1 MERILT
7 AILLLIAISV
17 AYGSET
23 GAKGDITHLKKG
35 KELLDSGEYGE
46 ALESLK
52 AAYKDIPAIGDYTLF
67 FMSQAYNKL
76 ERFDESNHYIDEL
89 LRIYPASPLRKR
101 ARALQIK
108 NLLSICTEGGVCEAA
123 IKSIEQ
129 YVTDY
134 PEDEGMSLLFG
145 RLLKR
150 KGDAERAREVFR
162 RIYTGSSPYSELAY
176 RELEPSDITSEDML
190 ARASNLIKT
199 MQYKSAEDLL
209 RKAIPAA
216 GGQLRKEMQ
225 RKLGLTLFRQ
235 KRYRDASDA
244 FSKAGD
250 IYSSARALYRAGD
263 LDSFNDAVSR
273 LVSMDDRR
281 AGALLIAYASKKRR
295 DGSIEEALEIY
306 NDVRQQYPSHLED
319 ALWGIAWA
327 YYRSGQCQKA
337 SGVLKELAD
346 KYPNPKYSY
355 WIQRCIGHEAGPS
368 PFRVQQRVKD
378 FYSLLSELGMDNTG
392 RASVRPASGRSWTPE
407 QMEVKRSGGLPPS
420 EVLIPLDR
428 FNILMELG
436 MKDDAIA
443 EMMHVANMYTKPDVI
458 RFVSH
463 KLHEVGAYKRSI
475 NLALKF
481 PPDMETY
488 YILYP
493 VAYWSA
499 VKDAADRYR
508 LDPFIILSIIREE
521 SRFDPD
527 AHSTAGALGLM
538 QIMPAT
544 AYNLERKIGFSIPEK
559 ARIHDIKVNI
569 TLGAYYLSSLLKEF
583 GSIPMALAAYNAG
596 EDNVR
601 EWIKKGNYK
610 SLDEFIE
617 DIPFEE
623 TRNYVK
629 RVLMTYAVYLDMGR
643 KQ

>member
-1 MERILT
+1 MRIVL
-7 AILLLIAISV
+7 AILIFVITMPI
-17 AYGSET
+17 AYGGET
-23 GAKGDITHLKKG
+23 DLTLLSKG
-35 KELLDSGEYGE
+35 KELLDSGRYGE

-52 AAYKDIPAIGDYTLF
+52 AAYRDIPAIGDYTLF
-67 FMSQAYNKL
+67 FISQACNKL
-76 ERFDESNHYIDEL
+76 ERFDESNRYIDEL
-89 LRIYPASPLRKR
+89 LRTYPASLLKKR

-108 NLLSICTEGGVCEAA
+108 NLLSICTEGRVCEAV
-123 IKSIEQ
+123 IRSVEQ

-150 KGDAERAREVFR
+150 NGDAERAREVFR

-199 MQYKSAEDLL
+199 MQYKKAEDLL
-209 RKAIPAA
+209 RKAIPEA

-235 KRYRDASDA
+235 KKYRDASDA

-250 IYSSARALYRAGD
+250 IYNSARAYYRAGD
-263 LDSFNDAVSR
+263 LGSFNDAVSR
-273 LVSMDDRR
+273 LISMDDRR

-295 DGSIEEALEIY
+295 DGSTGEALEIY

-319 ALWGIAWA
+319 ALWGIAWT

-337 SGVLKELAD
+337 SSVLKELAD
-346 KYPNPKYSY
+346 KYPNPKYLY
-355 WIQRCIGHEAGPS
+355 WKQRCIEQETRTSSYRG
-368 PFRVQQRVKD
+368 QRRLKD
-378 FYSLLSELGMDNTG
+378 FYSLLSQMGDMDNLIRT
-392 RASVRPASGRSWTPE
+392 SGRPQGSGAPE
-407 QMEVKRSGGLPPS
+407 PGKASRFNGLPPS
-420 EVLIPLDR
+420 EILIPLER
-428 FNILMELG
+428 FNILVELG

-443 EMMHVANMYTKPDVI
+443 EMMHVANMYPRPDI
-458 RFVSH
+458 IKFVSH
-463 KLHEVGAYKRSI
+463 KLNEVGAYKRSI
-475 NLALKF
+475 NIALSL
-481 PPDMETY
+481 PLDTETY
-488 YILYP
+488 EVLYP
-493 VAYWSA
+493 LAYWSA

-544 AYNLERKIGFSIPEK
+544 AYSLERKIGFSIPEK
-559 ARIHDIKVNI
+559 ARIHDIEVNI

-583 GSIPMALAAYNAG
+583 GSIPIALAAYNAG